1 MKIKTFSLCMIFL
14 VLLVCTTVPASE
26 STDIPVHQ
34 SSISTYEIHELTSN
48 MSTSNISSSSS
59 IKTVKESSQ
68 QTSVKITTNKKS
80 DTNQVT
86 TSNNVA
92 KKTTSSKAS
101 TTQSSTKASSKAKA
115 STTKNNSVQEVSLNT
130 TQPSIKEAETIK
142 QLSATKNMSSLK
154 QLTSLKQAQNKYNLE
169 GKVTCVYNKSSDS
182 YVGDEED
189 ALGVGGAVITV
200 TNKSKVIAKVTSD
213 SNGNYVIKNLAPGLY
228 TVKFKYGT
236 YAVGEEDIRI
246 INTTERFN
254 YVFIPDLAI
263 ITYSGSTNDGQRNKF
278 DALRKLSDR
287 FYFLESYNLNSSYDV
302 SHQWMLDYANFIL
315 VDMYS
320 KGQGFGVDID
330 AIKNSPAS
338 QHNRVAYTFGIFDQM
353 LLQELGWGFLGV
365 NPVESI
371 ENTYVGSYWQAEAIK
386 DATVVNTNM
395 KNLYQ

>member
-48 MSTSNISSSSS
+48 MSTSNISTSNISTSNISSSSS

-154 QLTSLKQAQNKYNLE
+154 QLT
-169 GKVTCVYNKSSDS
+169 
-182 YVGDEED
+182 
-189 ALGVGGAVITV
+189 
-200 TNKSKVIAKVTSD
+200 
-213 SNGNYVIKNLAPGLY
+213 
-228 TVKFKYGT
+228 
-236 YAVGEEDIRI
+236 
-246 INTTERFN
+246 
-254 YVFIPDLAI
+254 
-263 ITYSGSTNDGQRNKF
+263 
-278 DALRKLSDR
+278 
-287 FYFLESYNLNSSYDV
+287 
-302 SHQWMLDYANFIL
+302 
-315 VDMYS
+315 
-320 KGQGFGVDID
+320 
-330 AIKNSPAS
+330 
-338 QHNRVAYTFGIFDQM
+338 
-353 LLQELGWGFLGV
+353 
-365 NPVESI
+365 
-371 ENTYVGSYWQAEAIK
+371 
-386 DATVVNTNM
+386 
-395 KNLYQ
+395 